1 MQYRFSYNIIQYS
14 KNMIWRDIFLYI
26 VFYQLLFHYIILHY
40 TILHYITLH
49 HILYCIIL
57 YCIIY
62 ILYFI
67 KVYLIY
73 AYIYLLCLY
82 LYLYYIT
89 WMLYIYIHI
98 SDMKYNTIYKYMY
111 HIQILIYNHIL
122 VIPRCFFRSSPYIS
136 DEWPGR
142 SWDLAA
148 ELLKI
153 SLQPDEVTLTASLAA
168 CHSCQ
173 GEGPGGAGEMLGMI
187 YLIYD
192 LYKT

>member
-1 MQYRFSYNIIQYS
+1 
-14 KNMIWRDIFLYI
+14 MIWRDIFLYI
-26 VFYQLLFHYIILHY
+26 VFYQLLFHYI
-40 TILHYITLH
+40 ILHYITLH

-89 WMLYIYIHI
+89 WMLYIYIYIYIHI